1 MSISSRLD
9 FSALAT
15 SWFGVNPREL
25 GPTARRVL
33 DLAAERRVMTHDPSE
48 RLQQTDSKGD
58 LLADRVAAFGGSW
71 TFILIF
77 VTALIVW
84 VLLNSGVFAGG
95 ALDPFPFI
103 FLNLLLSMVAALQAP
118 VIMMSQ
124 NRQASKDR
132 QMAAYDYEI
141 NLKAEIEIMSLHEKM
156 DSLKQDQVMLLI
168 AQQQKQIDL
177 LTTMMASS
185 GASSGPATA

>member
-1 MSISSRLD
+1 MSINSHLD
-9 FSALAT
+9 FSALAR
-15 SWFGVNPREL
+15 SWFGANPNDL
-25 GPTARRVL
+25 GATARRVL
-33 DLAAERRVMTHDPSE
+33 DLAEERRVMTQDPIE
-48 RLQQTDSKGD
+48 RLENTDSKGD
-58 LLADRVAAFGGSW
+58 RLADRVAALGGSW

-77 VTALIVW
+77 VTALFFW

-118 VIMMSQ
+118 IIMMSQ

-177 LTTMMASS
+177 LTSMIANS
-185 GASSGPATA
+185 AAPAGPATA